1 MTKEKLPTPPRAL
14 ITELAFRLIL
24 DSEET
29 EGFRFKIISKGQD
42 GVSKYINVEKSV
54 ILEFLEDAFT
64 KVSVKKDPSGFLHL
78 IASNSISNETVKIE
92 GLADHYLTLLDV
104 VDRASKKKVALSK
117 NINEPLVSH
126 DFIKEINLSLQTRRY
141 GEAAIGEYRELDFLG
156 RWLNVHITDVN
167 EEGEERPI
175 CSVPLCH
182 AMNVQSEMDK
192 IVEFANSIPSR
203 FAKGEDIMK
212 LVAQFHAM
220 FIKTHPFRDGNGRT
234 ARLLTNYILLSLNQ
248 QITSIPIKDKNDYI
262 LALDYANST
271 SIVESSKE
279 ITKFPQFLTDYYY
292 ALNPDKQNV
301 PLEEIVSFMEAY
313 RSDSNKYDKLAQ
325 CFKDHQIKLT
335 SKQVIAQILNNYG
348 QKNIGA
354 RINIGPISATQID
367 FENI

>member
-1 MTKEKLPTPPRAL
+1 MKKEKLPKPQKPL

-42 GVSKYINVEKSV
+42 GKSKYVNVEKNV

-64 KVSVKKDPSGFLHL
+64 KVSVKKDSSGFLHL
-78 IASNSISNETVKIE
+78 LASNSISNETVKIE

-104 VDRASKKKVALSK
+104 VDRAAKKRSLLSK
-117 NINEPLVSH
+117 NKEPLITH
-126 DFIKEINLSLQTRRY
+126 EFIKEINLSLQTRRY
-141 GEAAIGEYRELDFLG
+141 GEVAIGQYREYDFLG

-175 CSVPLCH
+175 CSIPLCH

-192 IVEFANSIPSR
+192 VVDFANSIPER

-234 ARLLTNYILLSLNQ
+234 ARLLTNFILLSLGQ
-248 QITSIPIKDKNDYI
+248 KITSIPIQDKNDYI
-262 LALDYANST
+262 LALDYANSENIQD
-271 SIVESSKE
+271 SAKE
-279 ITKFPQFLTDYYY
+279 ITKFPQFLSDYYY
-292 ALNPDKQNV
+292 SLNPDKQNV
-301 PLEEIVSFMEAY
+301 SQEEIMTFMKSY
-313 RSDSNKYDKLAQ
+313 RNDNNKYDKLAK
-325 CFKDHQIKLT
+325 CFQEHQIKLT
-335 SKQVIAQILNNYG
+335 TKQVVAQILNNYG

-354 RINIGPISATQID
+354 HIKIGPISATQVD
-367 FENI
+367 FENF